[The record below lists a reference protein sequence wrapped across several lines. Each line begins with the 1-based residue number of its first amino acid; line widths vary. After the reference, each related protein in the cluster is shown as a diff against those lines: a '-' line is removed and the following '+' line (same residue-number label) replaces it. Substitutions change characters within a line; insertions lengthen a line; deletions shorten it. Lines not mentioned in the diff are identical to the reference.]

1 MPSSG
6 KSRNASPVASVK
18 SPMLNEPIYLI
29 NNNGIYYITLGVWE
43 YYPSKIE
50 TVEQKEAY
58 NLVAEHFNLASQN
71 GTSPAV
77 MLEIGQPPTMTSTT
91 KPPQPAQVPT
101 NPPLPKR

>member
-1 MPSSG
+1 MSNTG
-6 KSRNASPVASVK
+6 KHKSARPVVSVNP
-18 SPMLNEPIYLI
+18 PMLNEPIYLI

-43 YYPSKIE
+43 YDPANIE
-50 TVEQKEAY
+50 TVEQQEAY
-58 NLVAEHFNLASQN
+58 DVVAEHFNQASQN

-101 NPPLPKR
+101 NPPLPGG